1 MSFTKDLSELIF
13 KLLHKIDMP
22 HQATVGVDLYYYTH
36 QSHKSFKLATVG
48 VDLYYYTH
56 QSHKSFKLAVSL
68 HSDSSG
74 RRDIHI
80 TSSLYSA
87 NR

>member
-22 HQATVGVDLYYYTH
+22 HQ
-36 QSHKSFKLATVG
+36 ATVG